1 MHSIYANFDTALAA
15 STVNSM
21 GIAPAGPFYSDVQ
34 DMVELTG
41 EWVSEGLAEDRLM
54 MAFTGALPSEVWA

>member
-1 MHSIYANFDTALAA
+1 MYSIYANFDTA
-15 STVNSM
+15 STVDSM
-21 GIAPAGPFYSDVQ
+21 GIAPAGPFYSDVK

-41 EWVSEGLAEDRLM
+41 ERVSEELAEDRLM